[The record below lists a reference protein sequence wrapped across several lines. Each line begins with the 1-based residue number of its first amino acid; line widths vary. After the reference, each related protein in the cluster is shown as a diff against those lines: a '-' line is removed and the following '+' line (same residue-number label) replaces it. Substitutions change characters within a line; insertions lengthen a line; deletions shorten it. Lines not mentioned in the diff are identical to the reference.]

1 MTTRQVE
8 ITTLIISLEIYIIKT
23 NAKCIWVIWNVL
35 STFIFLHLF
44 QYTVLCILQASN
56 LRNSTEKI
64 VKLKPISVQGP
75 IASIGL
81 RIKTTSLE
89 PFHVA
94 DAPTRQ

>member
-8 ITTLIISLEIYIIKT
+8 ITTLSLEIYIIKT
-23 NAKCIWVIWNVL
+23 NAKCIWVIWNAL
-35 STFIFLHLF
+35 STYIFLHLF
-44 QYTVLCILQASN
+44 PHTVLRFLQASN

-64 VKLKPISVQGP
+64 VKLKPISIQGP

>member
-8 ITTLIISLEIYIIKT
+8 ITTLSLEIYIIKT

>member
-8 ITTLIISLEIYIIKT
+8 IATLIISLEIYIIKT
-23 NAKCIWVIWNVL
+23 NAKCIWVIWNAL
-35 STFIFLHLF
+35 STYIFFHLF
-44 QYTVLCILQASN
+44 PHTVLRILQSSD

-64 VKLKPISVQGP
+64 VKLKPISIQGP

>member
-8 ITTLIISLEIYIIKT
+8 ITTLSLEIYIIKT

-35 STFIFLHLF
+35 STYIFLRLF
-44 QYTVLCILQASN
+44 QYTVLRILQASN

-64 VKLKPISVQGP
+64 VKLEPISIQGP

>member
-8 ITTLIISLEIYIIKT
+8 ITTLSLEIYIIKT

-35 STFIFLHLF
+35 STYIFLHLF

-64 VKLKPISVQGP
+64 VKLKPISIQGP

-89 PFHVA
+89 PFRVA

>member
-8 ITTLIISLEIYIIKT
+8 ITTLSLEIYIIKT

-35 STFIFLHLF
+35 STYIFLHLF

-64 VKLKPISVQGP
+64 VKLKPISIQGP

-94 DAPTRQ
+94 DAPTMQ

>member
-8 ITTLIISLEIYIIKT
+8 ITTLSLEIYIIKI

-35 STFIFLHLF
+35 STYIFLHLF

-64 VKLKPISVQGP
+64 VKLKPISIQGP

-94 DAPTRQ
+94 DTPTRQ